1 MKFNLKLYNQ
11 ILLTFEYN
19 NLPLSGEECRILW
32 VDEDNKNLL
41 HIGLKL
47 TERGI
52 ISWLKSRV
60 VHKKRANAEILLTKL
75 GLSFNDI
82 LGIIRICKGLSLN
95 DSYWVVE
102 DEFDGKFENYNL
114 YENNFS
120 RTLALIAYTGHG
132 SSVARGFTSSPEFT
146 TNGML
151 KKCWR
156 RVDGKIICT
165 KAARWGRRIPVRSLI
180 WNFMLL
186 RLLKQWALSMLITT

>member
-1 MKFNLKLYNQ
+1 MKFSLKLYNQ
-11 ILLTFEYN
+11 VLLTFDYD

-41 HIGLKL
+41 PIGLKL

-60 VHKKRANAEILLTKL
+60 VYKKRANAEILLTKL

-132 SSVARGFTSSPEFT
+132 AVSQEVSLLHRSS
-146 TNGML
+146 
-151 KKCWR
+151 
-156 RVDGKIICT
+156 
-165 KAARWGRRIPVRSLI
+165 
-180 WNFMLL
+180 L
-186 RLLKQWALSMLITT
+186 RTEC